1 MRLARCGWA
10 CGSGRDLKPLD
21 PATVRGLLT
30 AMASLDGRRVRVAGA
45 GVLGLAIA
53 VELADAGAEVTVH
66 DPSPETSASA
76 AAAGMLAPVFEAVLD
91 PVSAGHFPLLLAA
104 RDLWPAFA
112 DRTGIAL
119 DRSGATY
126 AGERALAV
134 RKAIADLG
142 VASELRPSGLFVAED
157 WRLDADLALVRLRM
171 TAEALGVRFERTV
184 VAAAEDDTIAATGW
198 QAVRWAPE
206 SAVISAIKG
215 QIGKS
220 TFGSLVDRETGPVER
235 RDGGYI
241 APGAGGA
248 LVGATMEAGKTD
260 LSADDAVLGIVER
273 TFPELMDEGW
283 AATPRVGIRGATPDG
298 LPLVGPSVRSRVWL
312 AMGARR
318 NGWLLAPLV
327 AAMMRAYLAG
337 EDTGPW
343 AAMLDA
349 RRFTNKDES
358 ED

>member
-1 MRLARCGWA
+1 
-10 CGSGRDLKPLD
+10 
-21 PATVRGLLT
+21 
-30 AMASLDGRRVRVAGA
+30 MASLDGRRVRVAGA

-53 VELADAGAEVTVH
+53 VELAGAGAAVTVH
-66 DPSPETSASA
+66 DPSPETSASRV
-76 AAAGMLAPVFEAVLD
+76 AAGMLAPVFEAVLD
-91 PVSAGHFPLLLAA
+91 PVSAGHFPLLMAA

-112 DRTGIAL
+112 KRTGIVL

-134 RKAIADLG
+134 HKAIADLG
-142 VASELRPSGLFVAED
+142 VASETRAAGLFVAED
-157 WRLDADLALVRLRM
+157 WRLDADLALGCLRA
-171 TAEALGVRFERTV
+171 TAEGLGVRFVRTAV
-184 VAAAEDDTIAATGW
+184 VEAEGDTVAATGW
-198 QAVRWAPE
+198 QAVSWAPE
-206 SAVISAIKG
+206 SALISAIKG

-220 TFGSLVDRETGPVER
+220 TFSSLVDRETGPVER

-241 APGAGGA
+241 APGASGA

-260 LSADDAVLGIVER
+260 LAADDAVLRIVQK

-283 AATPRVGIRGATPDG
+283 AATPQVGIRGATPDG
-298 LPLVGPSVRSRVWL
+298 LPLVGPSVRPRVWL

-318 NGWLLAPLV
+318 NGWLMAPLV

-343 AAMLDA
+343 TAMLNA
-349 RRFTNKDES
+349 RRFEEKS